1 MVAALTGRPVYQP
14 WIVSQPAAAGAFMV
28 GWSSTPSATTCRHRS
43 CAKPMAEDTISAQD
57 GMSTFARSQVAL
69 AEAVRVLARGGT
81 YAMTDVLLDR
91 TRAAPGVVA
100 AVDQLTR
107 AQTVPEYAALLD
119 GAGLQW

>member
-1 MVAALTGRPVYQP
+1 
-14 WIVSQPAAAGAFMV
+14 
-28 GWSSTPSATTCRHRS
+28 
-43 CAKPMAEDTISAQD
+43 
-57 GMSTFARSQVAL
+57 
-69 AEAVRVLARGGT
+69 VLRRRGGT

-91 TRAAPGVVA
+91 TRGAPGVVA

>member
-1 MVAALTGRPVYQP
+1 
-14 WIVSQPAAAGAFMV
+14 
-28 GWSSTPSATTCRHRS
+28 
-43 CAKPMAEDTISAQD
+43 MAEDTISAQD

-100 AVDQLTR
+100 AVDRLPRRRPYRSTQHFWTAPGCSGDL
-107 AQTVPEYAALLD
+107 
-119 GAGLQW
+119 